1 MLHRAA
7 AGRAGAGDVRH
18 GHQGGQDALRRLGL
32 ARHRAVQLGRYAEV
46 VESNQTALSCNPPA
60 EFAVGIQANLEG
72 AMDMAL

>member
-32 ARHRAVQLGRYAEV
+32 ARPEV